1 MFSQDTGTPFSFFD
15 FFHNK
20 SSITFFVQGYNFGDR
35 SEAVSK
41 DLFNTLKKRFS
52 DVAHITSK
60 TKPQISV
67 SVEFNDPLINEDDA
81 RLVAQVVDH
90 VIFCYIAEYKK

>member
-1 MFSQDTGTPFSFFD
+1 MFSQDTGTPISFFD

-41 DLFNTLKKRFS
+41 DLFNTLKK
-52 DVAHITSK
+52 DLAML
-60 TKPQISV
+60 
-67 SVEFNDPLINEDDA
+67 LIL
-81 RLVAQVVDH
+81 RQRPSH
-90 VIFCYIAEYKK
+90 R